1 MCMDTGAA
9 LGAPRAARPRAR
21 QRQRWAHHQ
30 WRRHRRS
37 GGARAS
43 GAHAVQRQ
51 WRGALH
57 LVRLFLL
64 SLHYGYLYLLWL
76 YYGYT
81 YYGEVRYTEY
91 LGADGNAHTASI
103 WWALSDPA
111 LGAWAFGGGGGGG
124 RGGRGGAPPSPATA
138 AAAELQLEL
147 RQLTR
152 IARRVE
158 YNDPTVGLVLT
169 LALLTMPVLTMA
181 GSWAT
186 ATRRWRGGAA
196 TACLPTSAA
205 SREARGASRASR
217 ASGAAGTS
225 NAASRGCATRR
236 RLVHLRLYGPASFRK
251 GGVYF
256 ILRIFGSYFTLFLR

>member
-9 LGAPRAARPRAR
+9 LGAPRAARPRAC
-21 QRQRWAHHQ
+21 QRQRWAHHR

-37 GGARAS
+37 GILRHAS
-43 GAHAVQRQ
+43 GAHAAQRR

-124 RGGRGGAPPSPATA
+124 ASSPPATAAAAAATTTAELQLSRRRRRRA

-152 IARRVE
+152 VARRVD
-158 YNDPTVGLVLT
+158 YTDPTVAGWRGDGL
-169 LALLTMPVLTMA
+169 PVLTSERA
-181 GSWAT
+181 PSHERNS
-186 ATRRWRGGAA
+186 RRVKRGLARVRDA
-196 TACLPTSAA
+196 HA
-205 SREARGASRASR
+205 SCPLAPLQWPS
-217 ASGAAGTS
+217 
-225 NAASRGCATRR
+225 
-236 RLVHLRLYGPASFRK
+236 
-251 GGVYF
+251 
-256 ILRIFGSYFTLFLR
+256 

>member
-9 LGAPRAARPRAR
+9 LGAPRAARPRAC
-21 QRQRWAHHQ
+21 QRQRWAHQ

-43 GAHAVQRQ
+43 GAHAAQRR

-57 LVRLFLL
+57 QVR
-64 SLHYGYLYLLWL
+64 LYLLWPHC
-76 YYGYT
+76 GYT
-81 YYGEVRYTEY
+81 YYGKVRYTEY

-124 RGGRGGAPPSPATA
+124 WGGRGGAPPSPATA

-158 YNDPTVGLVLT
+158 YSDPTV
-169 LALLTMPVLTMA
+169 A
-181 GSWAT
+181 
-186 ATRRWRGGAA
+186 
-196 TACLPTSAA
+196 
-205 SREARGASRASR
+205 
-217 ASGAAGTS
+217 
-225 NAASRGCATRR
+225 
-236 RLVHLRLYGPASFRK
+236 
-251 GGVYF
+251 
-256 ILRIFGSYFTLFLR
+256 